1 MATDSSILTW
11 NFPWTERPGGLQSI
25 QSQRT
30 RQDWACT
37 HTHIHHILKNLGWGL
52 NRSVRS
58 RNPFSETL
66 RGIGTYAH
74 ELSLSSWYKQQ
85 TRTQKW
91 VWMDRVTETDNYI
104 KTMKLPQE
112 VVFCFAWL
120 GFFFFFFLRL
130 NGSRR
135 NKDGENCFNDLEP
148 HDPVWGIISNH
159 HQVHASKWL
168 TNTWRVIHNEFWKK
182 YNKPHH
188 EQAQSVITQTKKE
201 DPGHLLT
208 WRHDTSDL
216 YPLRLKIRESK
227 GWKVPESKRNGVPLS
242 HLCPKSEG
250 TFKTLYRSSNSWCIV
265 KTRET
270 HFRPGK
276 FYPKLR

>member
-1 MATDSSILTW
+1 MGYSPHSRKESDRTEHALTDT
-11 NFPWTERPGGLQSI
+11 
-25 QSQRT
+25 
-30 RQDWACT
+30 
-37 HTHIHHILKNLGWGL
+37 HHILQNLGWGL

-58 RNPFSETL
+58 RNPFSQTL
-66 RGIGTYAH
+66 RGICTYVH

-91 VWMDRVTETDNYI
+91 VWMDRVTENWRLHKNHET
-104 KTMKLPQE
+104 TTGSCFL
-112 VVFCFAWL
+112 FCLFGW
-120 GFFFFFFLRL
+120 FFFFFLDWMVQEE
-130 NGSRR
+130 R
-135 NKDGENCFNDLEP
+135 NKDGEDCFNNLEWR
-148 HDPVWGIISNH
+148 DPGWGIISNH
-159 HQVHASKWL
+159 RQVHACKWL

-188 EQAQSVITQTKKE
+188 EQAQLVITQTKKE
-201 DPGHLLT
+201 DPGHLLA
-208 WRHDTSDL
+208 WRHGTSDL
-216 YPLRLKIRESK
+216 YPLRLKIQEIK
-227 GWKVPESKRNGVPLS
+227 GWKVPESKQNAVPLS

-250 TFKTLYRSSNSWCIV
+250 TFKTLYHSSNSWCIV